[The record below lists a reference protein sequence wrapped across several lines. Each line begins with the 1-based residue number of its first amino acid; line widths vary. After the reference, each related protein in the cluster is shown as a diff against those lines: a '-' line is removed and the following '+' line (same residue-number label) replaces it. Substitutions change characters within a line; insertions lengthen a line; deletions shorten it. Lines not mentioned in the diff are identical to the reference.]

1 MCSCYLR
8 FAWRDER
15 GYDGNGGGRGRIGHT
30 GRQTPS
36 FICSKNTA
44 LAEEYF
50 KGKVQTLDMNAYIQL
65 AADFL
70 ERIPSDITVQRLVG
84 DTHGNFLIS
93 PIWKA
98 SKAGIT
104 AGITKELERRG
115 SYQGS
120 LYSESKKSLIVI
132 RLHFPFKTYR
142 NRVQKSRSCIP

>member
-1 MCSCYLR
+1 METAEAVAALDIQGVKLHHLYV
-8 FAWRDER
+8 A
-15 GYDGNGGGRGRIGHT
+15 
-30 GRQTPS
+30 
-36 FICSKNTA
+36 KNTA

-93 PIWKA
+93 PIWNA
-98 SKAGIT
+98 SKSGIT

-132 RLHFPFKTYR
+132 RLHFPFKTHR
-142 NRVQKSRSCIP
+142 NGGSEKSKLHTVEI

>member
-1 MCSCYLR
+1 METAEAVAGLGVQGIKLHHLYV
-8 FAWRDER
+8 A
-15 GYDGNGGGRGRIGHT
+15 
-30 GRQTPS
+30 
-36 FICSKNTA
+36 KNTA
-44 LAEEYF
+44 LADEYF

-104 AGITKELERRG
+104 AGITRELERRG
-115 SYQGS
+115 SCQGS